1 MWDKLIHRLF
11 RVPYVLNSV
20 EFRSPKKPIA
30 TVIMIHGI
38 GSSTKMWTGAVKL
51 LPHNVRIVAVD
62 LLGFG
67 SSPKPH
73 WRTYSAYA
81 QANNLVATMLALRLS
96 GPIIIVGHSLGS
108 LVAVEFARR
117 YRLAVK
123 SLVLV
128 SPPFYKHD
136 AGEKRSVL
144 QRKRI
149 LRAVHATMDAHPGA
163 AERLLKLLSRY
174 NLADKGFNPD
184 NVDLPAYLATLE
196 TAIINQTTLRD
207 VKRLKCP
214 IRIIT
219 GKLDPLVPERNISEL
234 AKSKNN
240 ISWTSI
246 VAAHEVY
253 GLMVPAVCRAVGDAI
268 TDITRYR
275 GKQSSDTA
283 L

>member
-1 MWDKLIHRLF
+1 MWDKIIHRLF
-11 RVPYVLNSV
+11 RIPYVLNSV
-20 EFRSPKKPIA
+20 EFRSPKKPVA
-30 TVIMIHGI
+30 TVILIHGI
-38 GSSTKMWTGAVKL
+38 GSSTGMWIDTVKL
-51 LPHNVRIVAVD
+51 LPRDVRIVAVD

-67 SSPKPH
+67 LSPKPH

-81 QANNLVATMLALRLS
+81 QANNLIATMMRLRIS

-117 YRLAVK
+117 YRIAVK

-136 AGEKRSVL
+136 DSRKRYIL
-144 QRKRI
+144 QRRRI
-149 LRAVHATMDAHPGA
+149 LRAVHRTMDAHPGA
-163 AERLLKLLSRY
+163 AERLLKLISRY

-184 NVDLPAYLATLE
+184 NVDLPAYLTTLE

-207 VKRLKCP
+207 AKRLRCP

-234 AKSKNN
+234 AKTKDS
-240 ISWTSI
+240 IAWTSI
-246 VAAHEVY
+246 IAAHELY
-253 GLMVPAVCRAVGDAI
+253 GPMVPAVGDAI
-268 TDITRYR
+268 MDAIGDITGHRV
-275 GKQSSDTA
+275 KQ
-283 L
+283 